1 MKHFALRIVN
11 DDNYDKIVE
20 LSVKEER
27 SINNLINVL
36 LKEAL
41 TNRDEI

>member
-1 MKHFALRIVN
+1 MKHFALRIK
-11 DDNYDKIVE
+11 DHTTFDNIEVLAEQED
-20 LSVKEER
+20 R

-41 TNRDEI
+41 ESRKN